1 MFETQSTILQYL
13 PNNKIYTD
21 FRVWNTMYNESDE
34 LQEKID
40 GIDLYS
46 LHMEHVTQDQVI
58 I

>member
-1 MFETQSTILQYL
+1 MQYL

-21 FRVWNTMYNESDE
+21 FRVPNTMYNESDE